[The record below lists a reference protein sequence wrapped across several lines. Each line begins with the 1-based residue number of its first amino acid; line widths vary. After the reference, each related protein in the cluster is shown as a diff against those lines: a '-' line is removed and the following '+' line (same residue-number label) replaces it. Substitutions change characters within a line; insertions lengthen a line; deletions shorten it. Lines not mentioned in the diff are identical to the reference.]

1 MPLITDPEQIE
12 QFRRIAHEEGE
23 AAARRHA
30 LRISEEDG
38 APSVRSNKGLKVT
51 NGSLTHNADGTLS
64 LATGAAGGG
73 GTTWLDKAA
82 SGNAPG
88 GSLDDEFDG
97 AEGVGAPT
105 GWTATAISG
114 TAVWTEEADVLSC
127 LFGNQTASD
136 LAIVSKP
143 IGALTTGDYIET
155 AVRAL
160 MPAANFTIVG
170 LFFSDGITGA
180 SNVVIVDTQSNNLY
194 TFQHGTLTN
203 VSTAFAVDAGV
214 TSRTMGLMYL
224 RLTWVSANTFRAEFS
239 PDGVSWAGMGF
250 ADGSK
255 TMTPTHMGLA
265 VSSWGGTSTEK
276 RVASF
281 EYFRTS
287 VA

>member
-1 MPLITDPEQIE
+1 
-12 QFRRIAHEEGE
+12 
-23 AAARRHA
+23 
-30 LRISEEDG
+30 
-38 APSVRSNKGLKVT
+38 
-51 NGSLTHNADGTLS
+51 
-64 LATGAAGGG
+64 
-73 GTTWLDKAA
+73 
-82 SGNAPG
+82 
-88 GSLDDEFDG
+88 
-97 AEGVGAPT
+97 
-105 GWTATAISG
+105 
-114 TAVWTEEADVLSC
+114 VWTEEADVLSC

-180 SNVVIVDTQSNNLY
+180 SNVVLVDTQSNNLY

-255 TMTPTHMGLA
+255 TMTPTHMG
-265 VSSWGGTSTEK
+265 
-276 RVASF
+276 F

>member
-1 MPLITDPEQIE
+1 
-12 QFRRIAHEEGE
+12 
-23 AAARRHA
+23 
-30 LRISEEDG
+30 
-38 APSVRSNKGLKVT
+38 VRSNKGLKVT

-136 LAIVSKP
+136 LAIVSK
-143 IGALTTGDYIET
+143 LTTGDYIET

-214 TSRTMGLMYL
+214 TSRT
-224 RLTWVSANTFRAEFS
+224 
-239 PDGVSWAGMGF
+239 WA
-250 ADGSK
+250 
-255 TMTPTHMGLA
+255 
-265 VSSWGGTSTEK
+265 
-276 RVASF
+276 
-281 EYFRTS
+281 
-287 VA
+287 